1 MTAKPQTPPPE
12 DPAAELRGKLVKR
25 LAVAGILV
33 AILLGVLTVFDYL
46 SAPVEEAEA
55 PIFSQPVPVA
65 PKKEISQPVTP
76 TTNLPEPPAGSE
88 ALPAAAPGQ
97 KPAEPTAAEKTAAPA
112 VTEPPPPVVAAE
124 PALAARPA
132 PGAAVESKAARP
144 AAPARSE
151 TLAPKRSTVTEG
163 ENRPARVVVEPAP
176 MPEGTTSPA
185 IDPRPAAPSARVVQA
200 PPKPAPSGISRLFS
214 GFVLQAGVFNSPEM
228 AEELHAKLALSG
240 VQSTLETR
248 VQVGPFKTRQEAE
261 AAQQRLRELGIESVL
276 VPPKGARR

>member
-1 MTAKPQTPPPE
+1 MTAKPQIPPTD
-12 DPAAELRGKLVKR
+12 DPVAELRGKLVKR

-46 SAPVEEAEA
+46 SAPMEEAEA

-76 TTNLPEPPAGSE
+76 STNLPEPPAGSE
-88 ALPAAAPGQ
+88 QLPVAAADKPLEPT
-97 KPAEPTAAEKTAAPA
+97 PAEQTAAPA
-112 VTEPPPPVVAAE
+112 VTVPPPPVVPAE
-124 PALAARPA
+124 PTLAARPSPAAA
-132 PGAAVESKAARP
+132 PESKTARL
-144 AAPARSE
+144 ATTRSE
-151 TLAPKRSTVTEG
+151 TLPPKRSTVTEG

-185 IDPRPAAPSARVVQA
+185 IDPRATPPSARVVQVQ
-200 PPKPAPSGISRLFS
+200 PKPAPSGIARLFS